1 MPQLG
6 GWLGGCGAERWGCSM
21 RAEGFPLLSGGVGGL
36 GFGGEYPSPLKDVL
50 GWGMRVPAGVPL
62 TPLCLPAAGK
72 PPKPYGGAL
81 GALGFRGEHGA
92 PARRALPC
100 LRPSGIP
107 GGLRAQGGLIPHPP
121 AGGAGCAA
129 GKYCGRKRK

>member
-1 MPQLG
+1 MRIP
-6 GWLGGCGAERWGCSM
+6 AE
-21 RAEGFPLLSGGVGGL
+21 
-36 GFGGEYPSPLKDVL
+36 
-50 GWGMRVPAGVPL
+50 VPL

-92 PARRALPC
+92 PAPRARPC
-100 LRPSGIP
+100 PPPLRHPWRGA
-107 GGLRAQGGLIPHPP
+107 GAGRAHPASP